1 MNLVTLDNVTRQY
14 SERVLLD
21 QVNLLINQGDR
32 IGLIGRNGS
41 GKTTLLRLIAGEEQP
56 DAGRLTVWG
65 GVRLRY
71 LAQTAQCDPGKTV
84 LAHLLESAAPVMQL
98 RRAYE
103 EASHAL
109 QADPTQPERQERLV
123 TLSQRMDLEG
133 GWEAENRA
141 KTILTQLG
149 LTQFA
154 TPAGALSGGQQ
165 KRLMLAQALLDPADL
180 LILDEPTNHLD
191 ADAIAWLE
199 TYLLTIPGAL
209 LMVTHDRYFLERV
222 VNRMV
227 ELDRRELVLY
237 TGNYT
242 AYLEQRLARHER
254 LAAEEEK
261 RRRQLARELEWLRRA
276 PKARGTKQKARRQRI
291 EEMRR
296 IRYDAQDERVAL
308 ALAGRRLGSKVLLAH
323 KLAKTY
329 GAHPLFQQFDL
340 TLAPGER
347 LGIIGPNG
355 AGKTTLLD
363 ILAGRVSPDAGSVVW
378 GETVQLGYYDQVS
391 IGLQERDDQR
401 VLDYI
406 QEIAPLIMTD
416 SGERVE
422 AAQMLEWFLFP
433 RPQQQARLSSLSG
446 GERRRLYLLAVL
458 AHRPNVLFLDE
469 PTNDLDLTTLQVLEQ
484 FLDHFSGCLLVA
496 SHDRYFLDR
505 NVDFLITLEPG
516 QLGTRYPTPYDS
528 YRQKITLAQ
537 PSSTHREGAAAT
549 RPASPAHPSS
559 PAALQGLTWKEQREL
574 ETLEASILDLE
585 HQQQTIQDAMQAAG
599 GDYIQLGEL
608 AQALQAVTQELD
620 RRLERW
626 LELSERAA
634 V

>member
-1 MNLVTLDNVTRQY
+1 MNLVTVENVTRQY

-21 QVNLLINQGDR
+21 RVNLRINRGDR

-41 GKTTLLRLIAGEEQP
+41 GKTTLLRLIAGEEQQ
-56 DAGRLTVWG
+56 DAGQITVWG

-71 LAQTAQCDPGKTV
+71 LAQTAQCDPDKTV
-84 LAHLLESAAPVMQL
+84 FEHVLDSAAPVMQL
-98 RRAYE
+98 WRAYE
-103 EASHAL
+103 TASRAL
-109 QADPTQPERQERLV
+109 QADPTHPERQEHLAV
-123 TLSQRMDLEG
+123 LSQRMDHEG
-133 GWEAENRA
+133 GWEAETRA

-149 LTQFA
+149 LTGFE

-199 TYLLTIPGAL
+199 TYLLTAPGAL

-222 VNRMV
+222 VNRIV
-227 ELDRRELVLY
+227 ELDRRELVVY
-237 TGNYT
+237 PGNYT
-242 AYLEQRLARHER
+242 AYVEQRLARHER
-254 LAAEEEK
+254 LAVAEEK
-261 RRRQLARELEWLRRA
+261 RRQQLARELAWLRRA
-276 PKARGTKQKARRQRI
+276 PKARGTKQKARQKRI
-291 EEMRR
+291 EEIRL

-308 ALAGRRLGSKVLLAH
+308 ALAGRRLGSKVLVAH
-323 KLAKTY
+323 NLAKSY
-329 GAHPLFQQFDL
+329 SAQPLFQQLSL

-347 LGIIGPNG
+347 LGLIGPNG

-363 ILAGRVSPDAGSVVW
+363 ILAERLTPDAGRVAW
-378 GETVQLGYYDQVS
+378 GETVRLGYYDQVS
-391 IGLQERDDQR
+391 AGLEGHEEQR

-406 QEIAPLIMTD
+406 QEIASLMISD
-416 SGERVE
+416 KGERVE

-458 AHRPNVLFLDE
+458 AQRPNVLFLDE
-469 PTNDLDLTTLQVLEQ
+469 PTNDLDLETLHVLEQ
-484 FLDHFSGCLLVA
+484 FLDHFSGCVLVA

-516 QLGTRYPTPYDS
+516 QLGTRYPTPYDN
-528 YRQKITLAQ
+528 YRQKVASSQ
-537 PSSTHREGAAAT
+537 PPPTRDRSAT
-549 RPASPAHPSS
+549 ARPARSAP
-559 PAALQGLTWKEQREL
+559 PAASQSLTWKERREL
-574 ETLEASILDLE
+574 AALEADIVELE
-585 HQQQTIQDAMQAAG
+585 QRQQTIQAAMLAAG
-599 GDYIQLGEL
+599 GDYVQLNEL
-608 AQALQAVTQELD
+608 AQALQAVTQTLD
-620 RRLERW
+620 NRLERW

-634 V
+634 G